1 MKDRIQKILR
11 MMLALALLLTSIGL
25 NNVFAAGGGSITV
38 NGATVGKNY
47 AVYKI
52 FDLTHNGDKNV
63 SYTIANEWK
72 DFFTSGEGKAYIV
85 DKNNADNKLNSIVV
99 DGNVKYINITD
110 ANVAEFAKKAMGAI
124 ADKNKQ
130 AFQKATGETLKFT
143 GLELGYYLVHPEGAS
158 EAATG
163 QSSIVSLTST
173 MPDGEVTV
181 KGIYPTIKKEAK
193 SKSADY
199 GEKVS
204 FTITGKVPDPT
215 GYKKYEYVLKD
226 SLPKGLTIDENSIK
240 VSIGEVDKTENITK
254 NITKAAE
261 GQNLTVT
268 FNILDLIKNNSVK
281 VGQEIKL
288 TYDTTVNKDFVL
300 GNQGEENKAHLE
312 FSNDPKDENKI
323 EKTPDEKVK
332 VYSGK
337 IKVIKYEKGDKNKKL
352 EGAQFV
358 LKNSQGK
365 FYKLDESNDQKKV
378 TWVDEEKDATVLTS
392 KKDGELEFTG
402 IKAGTYYLKETKAP
416 DGYNLLT
423 EEKDVIL
430 KDGSNKAD
438 TAVNMEAT
446 SDVENSSGA
455 ELPKVGGAG
464 TKLFAVIGGAV
475 ILYAALSLVR
485 RKIKLQER

>member
-1 MKDRIQKILR
+1 MKNRIQKILG

-25 NNVFAAGGGSITV
+25 NNAFAAGGDGKITV

-52 FDLTHNGDKNV
+52 FDLTYKDKNV

-72 DFFTSGEGKAYIV
+72 DFFKSEKGKEFIV
-85 DKNNADNKLNSIVV
+85 DKNKDGKLNSIVV
-99 DGNVKYINITD
+99 DNEVRYINITD
-110 ANVAEFAKKAMGAI
+110 NNVAEFAKAAMGEMHNMT
-124 ADKNKQ
+124 KTQ
-130 AFQKATGETLKFT
+130 VQKANDTTLTFT
-143 GLELGYYLVHPEGAS
+143 GLALGYYLVHPEGAS

-173 MPDGEVTV
+173 KPTGEVTV

-226 SLPKGLTIDENSIK
+226 TLPKGLTIDKDSIK
-240 VSIGEVDKTENITK
+240 VTVNGTEQTEH
-254 NITKAAE
+254 ITKAVND
-261 GQNLTVT
+261 QDLSVT
-268 FNILDLIKNNSVK
+268 FNILDLVK
-281 VGQEIKL
+281 KSSAIVGQEIKL
-288 TYDTTVNKDFVL
+288 TYDTTVNKDFNL
-300 GNQGEENKAHLE
+300 GNQGEENKAHVE
-312 FSNDPKDENKI
+312 FSNDPKDESKKD
-323 EKTPDEKVK
+323 KTPDEKVK
-332 VYSGK
+332 IYSGK
-337 IKVIKYEKGDKNKKL
+337 IKVIKYAKGDNNKKL

-358 LKNSQGK
+358 LKNSDGK
-365 FYKLDESNDQKKV
+365 FYKLDKSDDQKKV
-378 TWVDEEKDATVLTS
+378 TWVDKEKDATVLTS
-392 KKDGELEFTG
+392 DKKGELEFTG
-402 IKAGTYYLKETKAP
+402 IKAGTYKLKETKAP

-423 EEKDVIL
+423 EEKEVVL
-430 KDGSNKAD
+430 KDGSNAAD
-438 TAVNMEAT
+438 TVTMEAT
-446 SDVENSSGA
+446 SDVENSSGT

-464 TKLFAVIGGAV
+464 TKLFALIGGAV

>member
-1 MKDRIQKILR
+1 MKNRIQKILG

-25 NNVFAAGGGSITV
+25 NNAFAAGGDGKITV

-52 FDLTHNGDKNV
+52 FDLTYKDKNV

-72 DFFTSGEGKAYIV
+72 DFFKSEKGKEFIV
-85 DKNNADNKLNSIVV
+85 DKNKDGKLNSIVV
-99 DGNVKYINITD
+99 DNEVRYINITD
-110 ANVAEFAKKAMGAI
+110 NNVAEFAKAAMGEMHNMT
-124 ADKNKQ
+124 KTQ
-130 AFQKATGETLKFT
+130 VQKANDTTLTFT
-143 GLELGYYLVHPEGAS
+143 GLALGYYLVHPEGAS

-173 MPDGEVTV
+173 KPTGEVTV

-240 VSIGEVDKTENITK
+240 ASIGGVDKTANITK
-254 NITKAAE
+254 TVD

-268 FNILDLIKNNSVK
+268 FNILDLIKNNSVQ
-281 VGQEIKL
+281 VGQDIKL
-288 TYDTTVNKDFVL
+288 TYDTIVNKDFVL
-300 GNQGEENKAHLE
+300 GNKGEENKAHLE
-312 FSNDPKDENKI
+312 FSNDPKNGENKD
-323 EKTPDEKVK
+323 KTPEEKVK

-337 IKVIKYEKGDKNKKL
+337 IKVIKYDKKNENKKL
-352 EGAQFV
+352 EGAEFV
-358 LKNSQGK
+358 LKNSEGK
-365 FYKLDESNDQKKV
+365 FYKLEETKDTKKV
-378 TWVDEEKDATVLTS
+378 TWVEEAEATKLTTNS
-392 KKDGELEFTG
+392 NGELEFTG
-402 IKAGTYYLKETKAP
+402 IKAGTYKLKETKAP
-416 DGYNLLT
+416 SGYNLLT
-423 EEKDVIL
+423 EEVTVTL
-430 KDGSNKAD
+430 TDGTNN
-438 TAVNMEAT
+438 TTINMNAESKVA
-446 SDVENSSGA
+446 NSSGV
-455 ELPKVGGAG
+455 ELPGTGGAG
-464 TKLFAVIGGAV
+464 TKLFTMLGGAV